1 MKLPCLRLVDYEKKS
16 NFGGKIFN
24 KKASRGKK

>member
-1 MKLPCLRLVDYEKKS
+1 MKLPCLRLVDIEKKR